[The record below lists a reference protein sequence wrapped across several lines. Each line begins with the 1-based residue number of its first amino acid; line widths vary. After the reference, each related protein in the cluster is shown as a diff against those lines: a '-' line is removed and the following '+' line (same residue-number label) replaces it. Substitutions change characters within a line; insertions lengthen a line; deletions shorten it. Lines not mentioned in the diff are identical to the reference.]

1 MVTAPREVNEV
12 GVGAHP
18 ENLGVAVGEL
28 GRSGYDRAM
37 RRPCVLPRT
46 AALLT
51 AALAVLLVA
60 ADPAPAQLF
69 FSAEPRSEFRIGPLI
84 IRASVA
90 PGNEATEIN
99 VLWSLMTPSRQGSTG
114 PQDIYLL
121 WPGEVT
127 ANGSI
132 GKPDAALAK
141 TVTDLGFE
149 VTGEGRLP
157 LYAQNLSDP
166 DAPAKAQPVEG
177 GAPYVTFVQY
187 GGALGLS
194 PPATWIRIPYTAR
207 LADPRWLVELR
218 MRSRALI
225 KPRRANWLESAVL
238 GQRYSLTISFNEVR
252 DRPLFPMYFAHR
264 DRVLRLADAPA
275 ELVVHFPQSDQL
287 KIDEVYPRTTIR
299 RLSETLEST
308 EVVSLFLDTSEGI
321 SPQHLSVQYGYFS
334 KLQAAALVVVPMLFL
349 ALGYAVGPAL
359 GRVAAHVVSGLLTNV
374 HLGAWNR
381 APRDRVTGTILSDDV
396 IEKIVPGRTT
406 LDEVL
411 ALAGPGAERHER
423 LAPQRGRTLVY
434 RGRRVRP
441 ETSRILGWFSTVR
454 HFEIEEQTVTI
465 DLDGNVVRNV
475 QADVRRSRAQTGEKI

>member
-1 MVTAPREVNEV
+1 MIGP
-12 GVGAHP
+12 
-18 ENLGVAVGEL
+18 
-28 GRSGYDRAM
+28 AM
-37 RRPCVLPRT
+37 RRPPALPR
-46 AALLT
+46 AAAFVT
-51 AALAVLLVA
+51 AALAALLLA

-69 FSAEPRSEFRIGPLI
+69 FSAEPSSAFRIGPLI

-90 PGNEATEIN
+90 PGNEAADIN
-99 VLWSLMTPSRQGSTG
+99 VLWSLMTPSRQGSIG
-114 PQDIYLL
+114 PQDLYLL

-127 ANGSI
+127 ANGPI
-132 GKPDAALAK
+132 GKPDPTLAK
-141 TVTDLGFE
+141 AVTDLGFD

-157 LYAQNLSDP
+157 LYTQNLSDP

-194 PPATWIRIPYTAR
+194 PPATWIRIPYTPR
-207 LADPRWLVELR
+207 LADPRWLVDLR

-225 KPRRANWLESAVL
+225 KPRQANWLESAVL
-238 GQRYSLTISFNEVR
+238 GQRYSLTISFHEVR

-264 DRVLRLADAPA
+264 DRALRLADAPA

-334 KLQAAALVVVPMLFL
+334 RLQALALVVIPMLFL

-359 GRVAAHVVSGLLTNV
+359 GRVGAHVVSSLITHV

-381 APRDRVTGTILSDDV
+381 APRERTTGTFLSDDV
-396 IEKIVPGRTT
+396 IAQIVPGRTT
-406 LDEVL
+406 LEEVL
-411 ALAGPGAERHER
+411 KLGGPDVEQHER
-423 LAPQRGRTLVY
+423 LAPQRVRTLVY

-441 ETSRILGWFSTVR
+441 ATSRVFGWFSTVR

-465 DLDGNVVRNV
+465 ELDGQVVRNV
-475 QADVRRSRAQTGEKI
+475 QADVRRSRAYVGDKV